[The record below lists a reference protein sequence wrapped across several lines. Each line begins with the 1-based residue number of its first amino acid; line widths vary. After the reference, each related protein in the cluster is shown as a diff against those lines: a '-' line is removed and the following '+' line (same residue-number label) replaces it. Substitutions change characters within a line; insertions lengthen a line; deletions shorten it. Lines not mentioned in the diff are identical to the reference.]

1 MSLRDQY
8 LVVHGRKPVLE
19 ALKAGYEIGM
29 IHLSSRAS
37 GGVINTIEEVAR
49 TRGVKV
55 EHVSENRIN
64 ALTRSGQHQGV
75 AADVRAHRMQ
85 SLPSFLEQRT
95 GRNYGTAVLVLDG
108 IHNPANLGM
117 ILRSATAAG
126 ITGVVVPDEGTAS
139 VGAVAIKASAGVA
152 FKAPI
157 LRIDN
162 ALNAVTQL
170 IEKRFEAIA
179 VDAEGETI
187 FTAEF
192 SDRVALVFGNETV
205 GITPEIRGL
214 CSRTVSLPLH
224 NGVESLN
231 VAMAASIISY
241 EITSRQTARE
251 TRA

>member
-8 LVVHGRKPVLE
+8 LIVHGRKPVLE
-19 ALKAGYEIGM
+19 ALNTGYEIEL
-29 IHLSSRAS
+29 IHMSSRAS
-37 GGVINTIEEVAR
+37 GEAINAIEEIAR
-49 TRGVKV
+49 DRGVKV

-85 SLPSFLEQRT
+85 SLSNFLEQRT
-95 GRNYGTAVLVLDG
+95 GRSYSTAVLVLDG

-126 ITGVVVPDEGTAS
+126 IDGVIVPDKGTAS

-162 ALNAVTQL
+162 ALNAIVQL
-170 IEKRFEAIA
+170 EEKRFEIVA
-179 VDAEGETI
+179 VDSGGENV

-205 GITPEIRGL
+205 GITPEIDEL

-224 NGVESLN
+224 NEVESLN

-241 EITSRQTARE
+241 EITGR
-251 TRA
+251 